1 EGRVILYADTM
12 TESLQSAIYETNRRR
27 EKQQAYNAA
36 NGITPES
43 VRKQIGDI
51 LSSVYEQDHVTVDTG
66 VAGEAHLLGHNLKAT
81 IADLEKKMREAAAN
95 LEFEDAARFRDEIR
109 RLEAMDLEIPVGG
122 GGAIGAGALS
132 RSGLPPPRSAPYKGA
147 PAGTV
152 RGRSKAGRPGEAP
165 KFKGRRRPR

>member
-1 EGRVILYADTM
+1 M
-12 TESLQSAIYETNRRR
+12 TRSLEIALAETSRRR

-36 NGITPES
+36 HGITPES

-66 VAGEAHLLGHNLKAT
+66 VAGEIHMLGHNLKAT

-95 LEFEDAARFRDEIR
+95 LEFEDAARVRDEIR

-122 GGAIGAGALS
+122 GGAIGAG
-132 RSGLPPPRSAPYKGA
+132 GLRAGGLKAAASPKFGSYKPG
-147 PAGTV
+147 PATGV

-165 KFKGRRRPR
+165 KFKGRRKPR

>member
-1 EGRVILYADTM
+1 M
-12 TESLQSAIYETNRRR
+12 TDSLQYALDETARRR

-66 VAGEAHLLGHNLKAT
+66 VAGEAHLIGHNLKAT

-95 LEFEDAARFRDEIR
+95 LEFEEAARIRDEIR

-122 GGAIGAGALS
+122 GAAMTAKGLSSPKFGSYKPSPSIG
-132 RSGLPPPRSAPYKGA
+132 
-147 PAGTV
+147 V

-165 KFKGRRRPR
+165 KFIGRRKPR